1 MSKPNVFQALS
12 CSNFPH
18 RARFGALL
26 GGILFLSAFFLYQV
40 HPPRLEDF
48 GYTSQSPSPQHAEL
62 VPGSAI
68 SPPSYG
74 SLESRIAYQEK
85 LYQGYIEQRK
95 GLITKWGPTPDKV
108 KT

>member
-1 MSKPNVFQALS
+1 MSKLNAFQALS
-12 CSNFPH
+12 YSNFPH

-26 GGILFLSAFFLYQV
+26 GGLLFLSAIFLYQV
-40 HPPRLEDF
+40 HSPRLEDF
-48 GYTSQSPSPQHAEL
+48 GYTPHSPSPQHAEL

-74 SLESRIAYQEK
+74 ILESRVAYQEK
-85 LYQGYIEQRK
+85 LYQIYLEERK
-95 GLITKWGPTPDKV
+95 GLITKWGPTPGQV